1 MPEEKKDKDDK
12 VRPNPQAKKPYIP
25 PALVEYGTVR
35 ELTGGKSK
43 SGTDLLPGSR
53 R

>member
-1 MPEEKKDKDDK
+1 MPEEKKDDD
-12 VRPNPQAKKPYIP
+12 VRPDPEAKKPYVP

-35 ELTGGKSK
+35 ELTAGKSK
-43 SGTDLLPGSR
+43 SGSDLLPGSR

>member
-1 MPEEKKDKDDK
+1 MPEEKSNDETSSE
-12 VRPNPQAKKPYIP
+12 REAKKPYVP

-35 ELTGGKSK
+35 ELTGGKS
-43 SGTDLLPGSR
+43 STGADLLPGSR